1 MGKKKRKYDKGA
13 SVGFLMALPTVLG
26 LILLNIYPLCR
37 TVYMSFFKSGAFGKW
52 TFVGLDNY
60 VTMFQSAGFWTV
72 TKNTLLFMLLTV
84 PVTVILGLLIAV
96 LLNQSINGK
105 TVFRAIYF
113 LPMVVAPAAVAIHI
127 MRGIPRQA
135 VTQNVKIKGTEYT
148 ARQVA
153 HPASICCWNTDM
165 YGLDCTKPGAQEY
178 YDSLLELYASW
189 GVDFIKVDDI
199 CVKYGRTGDESTLAY
214 GGDEIEMLRRAI
226 DRCGRPIVLSLSPGP
241 AMLDKA
247 GHLRENANMWRI
259 TNDLWDSWDN
269 IMEMFSRC
277 NEWSPY
283 VSEGC
288 FPDCD
293 MLPLGHIS
301 IIGCEH
307 GVGDRMCRL
316 SQDEQKT
323 MMSLWCIF
331 RSPLMLGAEMTDLDS
346 WTLSLLTNEEVLKMH
361 KDSRDA
367 HQIERSFDLITWG
380 AHDEEGSYYI
390 ALFNVTNW
398 DETFSFD
405 FRKAGLEGYYEVR
418 DLWEREDLGSVDKIV
433 TKVKSHGVK
442 LYKLSKKQV

>member
-1 MGKKKRKYDKGA
+1 M
-13 SVGFLMALPTVLG
+13 
-26 LILLNIYPLCR
+26 IN
-37 TVYMSFFKSGAFGKW
+37 
-52 TFVGLDNY
+52 
-60 VTMFQSAGFWTV
+60 
-72 TKNTLLFMLLTV
+72 KNTFAPTAPMGWNSWDCYGAA
-84 PVTVILGLLIAV
+84 VTEEV
-96 LLNQSINGK
+96 LLKNTDYMAEHLKKYGWEYIVCDIQWYEPTADSSHYHQFADLCMDEYGRVIPAPNRFPSASDGK
-105 TVFRAIYF
+105 GFGPIAEYIHNKGLKF
-113 LPMVVAPAAVAIHI
+113 GIHI

-153 HPASICCWNTDM
+153 HPASICCWNSDM

-199 CVKYGRTGDESTLAY
+199 CVKYGRTNDESTLAY

-226 DRCGRPIVLSLSPGP
+226 DKCGRPIVLSLSPGP

-247 GHLRENANMWRI
+247 EHLRKNANMWRI

-288 FPDCD
+288 YPDCD

-331 RSPLMLGAEMTDLDS
+331 RSPLMLGAEMTI
-346 WTLSLLTNEEVLKMH
+346 WIPGH
-361 KDSRDA
+361 Y
-367 HQIERSFDLITWG
+367 HC
-380 AHDEEGSYYI
+380 
-390 ALFNVTNW
+390 
-398 DETFSFD
+398 
-405 FRKAGLEGYYEVR
+405 
-418 DLWEREDLGSVDKIV
+418 
-433 TKVKSHGVK
+433 
-442 LYKLSKKQV
+442 